1 MTIITATD
9 ITKTYGPRRI
19 LRNVSAAARGGDCLG
34 IIGQNGSGKST
45 FVRIVAGVLRPT
57 SGTVS
62 FELDGRSIT
71 DESRPMHSGFVAP
84 YLRLYDEFTA
94 VELLDLHARLHGR
107 IVDSTRTHET
117 LERLELSERCTDR
130 IQTLS
135 SGQRQRVAMAL
146 AVHLEPPL
154 LILDEPSITM
164 DNRGRELVE
173 HEIRRHRERGGIVIL
188 ATNDD
193 REKELCTHHVSID
206 VPVSP

>member
-62 FELDGRSIT
+62 FELDGRSIA
-71 DESRPMHSGFVAP
+71 DESRPMHTGFVAP

-117 LERLELSERCTDR
+117 LERLELSERLTDR

>member
-1 MTIITATD
+1 MTTITATD

-19 LRNVSAAARGGDCLG
+19 LRNISAIAHGGDCLG

-57 SGTVS
+57 SGTVN
-62 FELDGRSIT
+62 FEIEGRSIT
-71 DESRPMHSGFVAP
+71 DEARPMHTGFVAP

-94 VELLDLHARLHGR
+94 AELLDLHARLHGR
-107 IVDSTRTHET
+107 TMDSRRTHET
-117 LERLELSERCTDR
+117 LERMELSERRADR

-206 VPVSP
+206 VPASA